1 MQMPLCV
8 RVGSVLIQQGL
19 MLPKDLNVK
28 TESYSTHWRLVEGF
42 SCAQLDQCLNTAEWS
57 LFYSGIQV
65 RGSAFGSGDPRT
77 LECAIL
83 HALAKVRS
91 QYFNC
96 AEIVSISSLRFLGI
110 PYLTISA
117 RPHHLQRGGF
127 LQSHDERK
135 RFQKHSD
142 WALA

>member
-8 RVGSVLIQQGL
+8 RVGSILVQEGL
-19 MLPKDLNVK
+19 ALPKDLNVK
-28 TESYSTHWRLVEGF
+28 SESYSTHWRLVDGF
-42 SCAQLDQCLNTAEWS
+42 SCVQLDHRLNAGEWN
-57 LFYSGIQV
+57 LFYSGFRV
-65 RGSAFGSGDPRT
+65 KGSAFGSGGPNSLRR
-77 LECAIL
+77 AIFN
-83 HALAKVRS
+83 ALGKVRS

-96 AEIVSISSLRFLGI
+96 AEIVAIKKLRFLGI
-110 PYLTISA
+110 PYITVSA
-117 RPHHLQRGGF
+117 HPHHLQQGGF